1 MRGDVPILIGLDHI
15 GLNMTDHH
23 YLFVFVSTQ
32 TTGIVKNLLAT
43 TRVPVF
49 GFEENRI
56 LFRSGQVRFK
66 LVVEPWRV
74 SQDQRQKIA
83 DERLAWGTRAED

>member
-1 MRGDVPILIGLDHI
+1 MFDFSFLISKKSSISVRGDVPILIGLDHI

-43 TRVPVF
+43 TRLRESPF
-49 GFEENRI
+49 LALKKTGSY
-56 LFRSGQVRFK
+56 SGQVR
-66 LVVEPWRV
+66 
-74 SQDQRQKIA
+74 
-83 DERLAWGTRAED
+83 